1 MTFAQGSRSALTYV
15 VESSFGVTP
24 SAPSLITLPYK
35 SHSLSLMKERV
46 QGNDIES
53 DRIPRVDRHGNRSVS
68 GDISVDLRDTDYDDL
83 IESAFFSTFTSGGVL
98 TVGTSQQ
105 FLTIEDGALDIS
117 EYRQFVGCGVSQM
130 SISIA
135 PNQMV
140 DTTFSIIGQD
150 VTQAASSLDAS
161 PTAASGGEP
170 FDSYSGSI
178 SEGGVS
184 IASVTALDFTLTN
197 ELAPTFT
204 VGSSTTSQLEFGRA
218 VVEGTVSA
226 YYEDESLI
234 NKFLNETETS
244 LQVVLDD
251 PASGSTYTFDFP
263 KVKYNGADVPVAD
276 PQSRIIT
283 LPFVALY
290 DAADATNLKLTKT

>member
-1 MTFAQGSRSALTYV
+1 MAFAQGSRSSLTYV
-15 VESSFGVTP
+15 VESSFGATP
-24 SAPSLITLPYK
+24 SAPSMITLPYNT
-35 SHSLSLMKERV
+35 HSLSLVKQRV
-46 QGNDIES
+46 TGEEIQS
-53 DRIPRVDRHGNRSVS
+53 DRIPRVDRHGNRNVS
-68 GDISVDLRDTDYDDL
+68 GDITVELRDTDYDDL
-83 IESAFFSTFTSGGVL
+83 LESAFFNTFTSGGVL

-105 FLTIEDGALDIS
+105 FLTIEDGAEDIS
-117 EYRQFVGCGVSQM
+117 EYRQMVGCGVSAM
-130 SISIA
+130 SVSIA

-140 DTTFSIIGQD
+140 QTTFSIVGQD
-150 VTQAASSLDAS
+150 LTQSATSLDAS

-178 SEGGVS
+178 SEGGSS

-197 ELAPTFT
+197 SLAPTFT

-226 YYEDESLI
+226 YYEDESLL
-234 NKFLNETETS
+234 NKFLNETSSS

-263 KVKYNGADVPVAD
+263 NIKYNGADVPVSD
-276 PQSRIIT
+276 PQSRIIS

-290 DAADATNLKLTKT
+290 DSSDSTNIKLTKT

>member
-1 MTFAQGSRSALTYV
+1 M
-15 VESSFGVTP
+15 
-24 SAPSLITLPYK
+24 ITLPYNT
-35 SHSLSLMKERV
+35 HSLSLVKQRV
-46 QGNDIES
+46 TGEEIQS
-53 DRIPRVDRHGNRSVS
+53 DRIPRVDRHGNRNVS
-68 GDISVDLRDTDYDDL
+68 GDITVELRDTDYDDL
-83 IESAFFSTFTSGGVL
+83 LESAFFNTFTSGGVL

-105 FLTIEDGALDIS
+105 FLTIEDGAEDIS
-117 EYRQFVGCGVSQM
+117 EYRQMVGCGVSAM
-130 SISIA
+130 SVSIA

-140 DTTFSIIGQD
+140 QTTFSIVGQD
-150 VTQAASSLDAS
+150 LTQSATSLDAS

-178 SEGGVS
+178 SEGGLS

-197 ELAPTFT
+197 SLAPTFT

-226 YYEDESLI
+226 YYEDESLL
-234 NKFLNETETS
+234 NKFLNETSSS

-263 KVKYNGADVPVAD
+263 NIKYNGADVPVSD
-276 PQSRIIT
+276 PQSRIIS

-290 DAADATNLKLTKT
+290 DSSDSTNIKLTKT